1 MLLALAA
8 AALAL
13 WGLRDHWANGQFQ
26 WRVFA
31 RSFAEF
37 RWQWIAASFLVALAT
52 YYGRALRWS
61 VMLHPLRPD
70 ARIWSLFKATVIGF
84 AAVVLLGRPGEF
96 VRPYLISLKER
107 VPLSSQFA
115 AWFLERICDLLA
127 MLLMFGFALSQIQSS
142 RARLGPQFRW
152 VFEAGGYAVAVLVLI
167 CLVILVMLSRFPAV
181 MRARLVQALG
191 FLPERHHAR
200 VERAIGAFM
209 DGTAC
214 TTSHGSFLRLSL
226 YTAVE
231 WGLIAL
237 CIGCLF
243 KAHPATSGFRIQ
255 DAMIFMGFVAFGS
268 VLQIPGV
275 GGGVQIVSVVVLTRL
290 YGVPLEIAT
299 SVAIM
304 VWLITFVAIVPPG
317 IFLAFH
323 EGINWRKFRD
333 LETRA
338 RRAGSELGEPVL

>member
-13 WGLRDHWANGQFQ
+13 WGLRDHWASGGFH
-26 WRVFA
+26 WSAFA
-31 RSFAEF
+31 RSFAEL
-37 RWQWIAASFLVALAT
+37 RWQWVAASFLVALAT

-61 VMLHPLRPD
+61 VMLQPLRPD
-70 ARIWSLFKATVIGF
+70 ARIWSLCKATIIGF
-84 AAVVLLGRPGEF
+84 TAVVLLGRPGEF
-96 VRPYLISLKER
+96 VRPYLISIRER

-167 CLVILVMLSRFPAV
+167 CVVILVMLGRFPAV
-181 MRARLVQALG
+181 TRERLVKALG
-191 FLPERHHAR
+191 FLPERHHLK

-209 DGTAC
+209 DGTAS
-214 TTSHGSFLRLSL
+214 TTSHGSVLRLTL
-226 YTAVE
+226 YTALE

-237 CIGCLF
+237 CMGCLF
-243 KAHPATSGFRIQ
+243 RSHPATSSFRIQ
-255 DAMIFMGFVAFGS
+255 DVVIFMGFVAFGS

-275 GGGVQIVSVVVLTRL
+275 GGGVQIVAVVILTRF
-290 YGVPLEIAT
+290 YGVALEVA
-299 SVAIM
+299 SSLAIM
-304 VWLITFVAIVPPG
+304 VWLITFVGIVPAG
-317 IFLAFH
+317 ILLAFH
-323 EGINWRKFRD
+323 EGINWRKLRD
-333 LETRA
+333 LEARA
-338 RRAGSELGEPVL
+338 LRAGAELGEPVP